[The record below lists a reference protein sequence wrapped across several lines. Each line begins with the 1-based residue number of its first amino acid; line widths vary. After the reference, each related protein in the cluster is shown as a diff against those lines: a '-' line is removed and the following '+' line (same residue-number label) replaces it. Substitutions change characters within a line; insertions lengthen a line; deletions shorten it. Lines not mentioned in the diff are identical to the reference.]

1 MCFWNRTCESESEN
15 ASVREWMLALNTNK
29 LTFIGKKADASHQCK
44 QTNLYQC
51 GSEEFVL
58 TRVKKFGTTFV
69 IDKQTVVFIDMLS
82 HVKKCI

>member
-1 MCFWNRTCESESEN
+1 
-15 ASVREWMLALNTNK
+15 MLALNPNK
-29 LTFIGKKADASHQCK
+29 QIYIGKLADASPLPK